1 MIQTFIKSSLINVIV
16 VSDLHFFAIYFAAA
30 DAAVFAVFVV
40 IIICFYRFFC
50 THTLTGT
57 VESRANGVLNLT
69 MN

>member
-30 DAAVFAVFVV
+30 DADVFAAAAVV
-40 IIICFYRFFC
+40 VIICFYRFFC
-50 THTLTGT
+50 TG
-57 VESRANGVLNLT
+57 VSRANGVLNLT